1 MDPLQRFGEY
11 AADFEK
17 TFKDDDWTRL
27 EAYFDEDATYIV
39 SGSSYDCEIRG
50 RDAILSALKKAL
62 DGFDRRFGRREITPG
77 GDPVTTADSVV
88 FSAICRYEKQ
98 GLNPLSF
105 SLSETAKFD
114 ESGRIVRLRD
124 DYPAGQHE
132 MTQWLEENSV
142 EFDPSY
148 E

>member
-17 TFKDDDWTRL
+17 TVEDDNWSRL
-27 EAYFDEDATYIV
+27 NAYFDENATYVV
-39 SGSSYDCEIRG
+39 SGAPYDCEIRG
-50 RDAILSALKKAL
+50 REAIFSGLKKAL
-62 DGFDRRFGRREITPG
+62 DGFDRRFDHREIAAG
-77 GDPVTTADSVV
+77 GEPVTTSNSVI

-98 GLNPLSF
+98 GLKPLSF
-105 SLSETAKFD
+105 ALSETAEFD

-124 DYPAGQHE
+124 DYPAGQPE
-132 MTQWLEENSV
+132 VNQWLEENRA